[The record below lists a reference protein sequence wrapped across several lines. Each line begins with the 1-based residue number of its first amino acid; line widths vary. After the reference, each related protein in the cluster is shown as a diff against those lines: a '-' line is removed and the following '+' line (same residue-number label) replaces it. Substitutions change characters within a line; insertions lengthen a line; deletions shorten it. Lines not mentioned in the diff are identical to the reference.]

1 MILELKGLV
10 AVRGAEISE
19 LNAQIR
25 DNQAS
30 QQQATTM
37 REKANGNFLKQKS
50 EFETTIGSLEKAIMV
65 LSGAGT
71 KKLGLLEQKT
81 AMKTLARN
89 VHRAIQSLPLD
100 AALSPRQ
107 RKVVDEFLQDPAE
120 YYDQKAAAKES
131 YAPAS
136 ATIQGILKDMYDTF
150 VKNLESSTQTE
161 SDQVKNFEDLMAVK
175 TKEFANLSAENR
187 IKMNE
192 KADAE
197 AQLADAAQEM
207 DDTSHLMDA
216 DTKFFEDT
224 KAQCT
229 TKADEWAERVRAR
242 TEELAGITKGIEI
255 LTSDDAKALFA
266 KAIKPGKET
275 MLLQVAAISAT
286 SSEDALRERVVES
299 LRRRAKKSKSLRLAA
314 LANAIKRLGR
324 SRGHGHFDTVIVQI
338 DKMKAMLA
346 KEEQDD
352 INQRDWCKAETFKN
366 EEEAAKFE
374 YKVEKAE
381 GKISKLEAQLEKL
394 ELTLQETITE
404 IETTQTEIAELED
417 ERKESHAAFQESK
430 ADDEGAVGILNQ
442 AIEALSS
449 FYKNNKGAGM
459 GEIQGSVNL
468 LQVANLQDPPPE
480 ASFSDAGKSSGE
492 SKGIVSILTMIKEDL
507 EDEIANGVK

>member
-136 ATIQGILKDMYDTF
+136 ATIQVILKDMYDTF

-161 SDQVKNFEDLMAVK
+161 SDQVKNYEDLMACK

-207 DDTSHLMDA
+207 DDTSHLMEA
-216 DTKFFEDT
+216 DTKFFEET

-229 TKADEWAERVRAR
+229 TKADEWSERVRAR

-275 MLLQVAAISAT
+275 LIQEGGST
-286 SSEDALRERVVES
+286 SL
-299 LRRRAKKSKSLRLAA
+299 
-314 LANAIKRLGR
+314 
-324 SRGHGHFDTVIVQI
+324 
-338 DKMKAMLA
+338 
-346 KEEQDD
+346 
-352 INQRDWCKAETFKN
+352 
-366 EEEAAKFE
+366 
-374 YKVEKAE
+374 
-381 GKISKLEAQLEKL
+381 
-394 ELTLQETITE
+394 
-404 IETTQTEIAELED
+404 
-417 ERKESHAAFQESK
+417 
-430 ADDEGAVGILNQ
+430 
-442 AIEALSS
+442 
-449 FYKNNKGAGM
+449 
-459 GEIQGSVNL
+459 
-468 LQVANLQDPPPE
+468 
-480 ASFSDAGKSSGE
+480 
-492 SKGIVSILTMIKEDL
+492 
-507 EDEIANGVK
+507 